1 LKKVLAFFHP
11 KGYFCAV
18 NQHQHNMTISEA
30 REEKAKMSGDHKA
43 WIKGKKIEAFQAA
56 RKCYLQAHPEV
67 GTLIRNGKEL
77 FYVNLQPYHLG
88 KTREFTPQ
96 SVIKIG

>member
-1 LKKVLAFFHP
+1 MMSASPDTNYQINMKV
-11 KGYFCAV
+11 
-18 NQHQHNMTISEA
+18 SDA
-30 REEKAKMSGDHKA
+30 REEKARINGDNEA
-43 WIKGKKIEAFQAA
+43 WAKGKQIEAYEAA
-56 RKCYLQAHPEV
+56 RKAYLQAHPEV

-88 KTREFTPQ
+88 KTREFTPA

>member
-1 LKKVLAFFHP
+1 LKKVLAFFHS

-18 NQHQHNMTISEA
+18 NQHQHNMTVSEA
-30 REEKAKMSGDHKA
+30 REEKAKMSGDHEA

>member
-1 LKKVLAFFHP
+1 MKTAIKIVSDSR
-11 KGYFCAV
+11 
-18 NQHQHNMTISEA
+18 N
-30 REEKAKMSGDHKA
+30 EKARMSGDHEA
-43 WIKGKKIEAFQAA
+43 WIKGKQIEAFQAA

>member
-1 LKKVLAFFHP
+1 
-11 KGYFCAV
+11 
-18 NQHQHNMTISEA
+18 MTVSEA
-30 REEKAKMSGDHKA
+30 REQKAKMSGDYEA
-43 WIKGKKIEAFQAA
+43 WIEGKKIEAFQEA
-56 RKCYLQAHPEV
+56 RKRYLQAHPEV

-77 FYVNLQPYHLG
+77 LYVNLQPYHLG